1 MKESVPPTGICSE
14 SKRATGVEGK
24 QRTDSHQLWRSGS
37 THEQLGPCWIYC
49 ESQVL
54 ACVIGYGCYGQW
66 EHVGVA
72 KEFSL
77 QVLMRKSQAWRLDY
91 VNDVRFMTI
100 LSR

>member
-1 MKESVPPTGICSE
+1 MSSLDHVGFT
-14 SKRATGVEGK
+14 V
-24 QRTDSHQLWRSGS
+24 
-37 THEQLGPCWIYC
+37 

-66 EHVGVA
+66 EPVGVA

-77 QVLMRKSQAWRLDY
+77 QVLMGKSQAWRLDY

-100 LSR
+100 ISR